1 MERNREEFYASLREQ
16 LIQQTEWPTVY
27 MFKFIVPA
35 KNKTLARVMELFGPD
50 AEVSTRN
57 SSKGSYISITAREV
71 MIDADQIIEVYQRAE
86 LIDGIISL

>member
-1 MERNREEFYASLREQ
+1 
-16 LIQQTEWPTVY
+16 
-27 MFKFIVPA
+27 
-35 KNKTLARVMELFGPD
+35 MELFGPN

-86 LIDGIISL
+86 SIDGIISL